1 MDETRNKL
9 KQFVLEFQNG
19 TQIICAERTGFS
31 TLLEGIRTFR
41 DADLELET
49 LRLAFVRDIMEK
61 RKEQDQ
67 QK

>member
-19 TQIICAERTGFS
+19 TQIICAKRTGFS
-31 TLLEGIRTFR
+31 TLLEGICTFR

-61 RKEQDQ
+61 RKEQEQ